1 MNFFCG
7 PVISVVNEEIIHNDF
22 GFQRSHHAIFINAE
36 LHVGKKHEK
45 EKHWREKTRTFFMK
59 IGLRRKKIDYF
70 EAERNVEDLSSTIQ
84 RRMCILRISFIHY
97 SEKNVYIANIP
108 GNWQNALISRVV
120 LFDKKG
126 LKEALTL
133 K

>member
-1 MNFFCG
+1 
-7 PVISVVNEEIIHNDF
+7 
-22 GFQRSHHAIFINAE
+22 
-36 LHVGKKHEK
+36 
-45 EKHWREKTRTFFMK
+45 MK

-70 EAERNVEDLSSTIQ
+70 EAERNVEDLS
-84 RRMCILRISFIHY
+84 IHY
-97 SEKNVYIANIP
+97 SEKKVYIANTP

-126 LKEALTL
+126 LKEAVTL